1 MTMSAY
7 RHTRQ
12 VRLAEVGEAG
22 QSRLAAA
29 EVEVRSAGFAGE
41 VEARYLAGA
50 GVGALRVASEVHM
63 AAARAMDASV
73 RLELGSV
80 SAAPEL
86 PPGLA
91 SLEGAAREVAE
102 GAYRALAGVRAALGG
117 TDVAR

>member
-1 MTMSAY
+1 MSAY

-29 EVEVRSAGFAGE
+29 EVEVSSAGFAGE

-50 GVGALRVASEVHM
+50 GVGALRVGSEVHG
-63 AAARAMDASV
+63 AAARAMDAGV
-73 RLELGSV
+73 RVELGAVTGPS
-80 SAAPEL
+80 EL

-91 SLEGAAREVAE
+91 SLEGAARDVAE
-102 GAYRALAGVRAALGG
+102 GAYRALVSVRAALGG
-117 TDVAR
+117 TDVPR